1 MRRKRVCKGIK
12 KSVVKNTLKFEDF
25 KHCLFDTRPVM
36 RECNTLRSY
45 HHEMYSIT
53 TNKVAL
59 SAFDDKRYLV
69 DKTLT
74 LPYGYK
80 D

>member
-1 MRRKRVCKGIK
+1 
-12 KSVVKNTLKFEDF
+12 
-25 KHCLFDTRPVM
+25 M

-69 DKTLT
+69 DKVNT
-74 LPYGYK
+74 LPYEY
-80 D
+80 DYVASASN